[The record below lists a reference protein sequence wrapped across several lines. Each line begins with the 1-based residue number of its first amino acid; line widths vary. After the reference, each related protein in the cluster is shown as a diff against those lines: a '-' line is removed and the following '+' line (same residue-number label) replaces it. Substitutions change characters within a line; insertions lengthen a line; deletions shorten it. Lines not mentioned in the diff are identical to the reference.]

1 MLKAEQHNRPISRV
15 AARFAQQI
23 VPGYIERMIIMREV
37 LSSDQPLLNEMLY
50 HSLYVPPDHEPFSRD
65 ILQNP
70 DVNKYV
76 AGWGRPGDL
85 AFIAFDSATGNSL
98 GAAWLRLLKGDE
110 RGYGYVD
117 DDTPE
122 LGVAVLDFYRGQGV
136 GTALLERL
144 LEAAAARYR
153 SVSLSVSEGNPAAK
167 LYERLGFKLVGGE
180 GTSLTMLKEL
190 QVKL

>member
-1 MLKAEQHNRPISRV
+1 MQNVTTTFITP
-15 AARFAQQI
+15 RFAQQI
-23 VPGYIERMIIMREV
+23 IPGYIERMVVMREA
-37 LSSDQPLLNEMLY
+37 LSTDQPLLDEMLY
-50 HSLYVPPDHEPFSRD
+50 HSLYVPPGHEPFSRD

-85 AFIAFDSATGNSL
+85 AFVAFDSKTGTAL
-98 GAAWLRLLKGDE
+98 GAAWLRLLTGDE

-122 LGVAVLDFYRGQGV
+122 LGVAVVDVYRGQGV
-136 GTALLERL
+136 GSTLLERL
-144 LEAAAARYR
+144 LEAAAVRYR
-153 SVSLSVSEGNPAAK
+153 SVSLSVLEGNPARK
-167 LYERLGFKLVGGE
+167 LYERLGFRLVGRE

-190 QVKL
+190 QAKP